1 MVDQVSNPTAPT
13 TTDFTAVQQ
22 ADGRTLYQ
30 TSDGKQLD
38 AAALVSYVGR
48 RVGSSLDD
56 QLAAKRSQMAAK
68 NQDLT
73 EANNILS
80 KMRDTRPKKSDDEAY
95 LPTGVASW
103 FGANLP
109 ESTIPTGK
117 LNQGQ
122 WDQLTENIK
131 SKIDEMNATSQTDS
145 IDIDALVK
153 HHDEAYDFLS
163 NYYKLLSQT
172 MQSIINNMRVE

>member
-1 MVDQVSNPTAPT
+1 
-13 TTDFTAVQQ
+13 
-22 ADGRTLYQ
+22 L
-30 TSDGKQLD
+30 LD
-38 AAALVSYVGR
+38 AASLVSYVGNQ
-48 RVGSSLDD
+48 VGASLDQ
-56 QLAAKRSQMAAK
+56 QLSSKRSQMATK

-73 EANNILS
+73 VANTTLAS
-80 KMRDTRPKKSDDEAY
+80 MRDARPKDSDDDAD
-95 LPTGVASW
+95 LPSGVKSW
-103 FGANLP
+103 MRENLP
-109 ESTIPTGK
+109 ETTIPSGK

-122 WDQLTENIK
+122 WDQMTENIK

-172 MQSIINNMRVE
+172 MQTIINNMRVE